1 MASPE
6 IFSQETSL
14 HRIPNANLHEPTR
27 IAIKGEAPLSIR
39 ELADTIQQS
48 TAETKKGLIENI
60 VPSLTDLSESEVWV
74 LTQLLLN
81 AIIQSP
87 DDDTTSYED
96 ILLNLNSRNAS
107 HPEAISFAAQIIKTL
122 EKKRRH
128 ASPARISFTNC
139 LLSRIATDFKSH
151 KEGSKKLTSRDRFT
165 LLRCLETSCLRN
177 TTSDLTTILL
187 CNGALGSI
195 QSHRTFAGEI
205 LKIARGISHPSPE
218 MVRLKTYAAKAYL
231 TGNSHHQGQQASRNI
246 SSNPTAHTSSR
257 LLIEKI
263 IQDNGQSFVQRLL
276 ARDFKELQ
284 QTSALDLQTFD
295 LLTSRLLPRA
305 VSEPWARIALLSIVR
320 APHQSCVSLSKRANT
335 LGSLIAG
342 ARRNGL
348 LTQDLEQEVLATS
361 AHLTT
366 RYSDQSSDSLS
377 TIEPADL
384 SDTEL

>member
-6 IFSQETSL
+6 TISQGIRLT
-14 HRIPNANLHEPTR
+14 RIPNANTLEPTR
-27 IAIKGEAPLSIR
+27 IAIRGEVPLSIQ
-39 ELADTIQQS
+39 ELADTIDQS
-48 TAETKKGLIENI
+48 TGETKTGLIENI
-60 VPSLTDLSESEVWV
+60 IPSLTDLSESEVLIV
-74 LTQLLLN
+74 TQLLLN

-87 DDDTTSYED
+87 DDVTTSYED

-107 HPEAISFAAQIIKTL
+107 HPEAISFGAQIIKIL
-122 EKKRRH
+122 AEKRQYD
-128 ASPARISFTNC
+128 SPSRISFANA
-139 LLSRIATDFKSH
+139 LLKRIATDFKPH
-151 KEGSKKLTSRDRFT
+151 TEGFRELAGRDRFT
-165 LLRCLETSCLRN
+165 LLRCLEAPHLSS

-195 QSHRTFAGEI
+195 QTHRTFAGEV

-218 MVRLKTYAAKAYL
+218 MVRLKTYAAKVYL
-231 TGNSHHQGQQASRNI
+231 TGHSNHQGQQASRNI
-246 SSNPTAHTSSR
+246 SSNPTAPTSSR

-263 IQDNGQSFVQRLL
+263 IQDNGHSFVQRLL

-305 VSEPWARIALLSIVR
+305 VSEPWPRIALLSIVR
-320 APHQSCVSLSKRANT
+320 APHKSCVSLSKRANT

-361 AHLTT
+361 THLTT
-366 RYSDQSSDSLS
+366 RYTEESGDSLS
-377 TIEPADL
+377 TVEPADF